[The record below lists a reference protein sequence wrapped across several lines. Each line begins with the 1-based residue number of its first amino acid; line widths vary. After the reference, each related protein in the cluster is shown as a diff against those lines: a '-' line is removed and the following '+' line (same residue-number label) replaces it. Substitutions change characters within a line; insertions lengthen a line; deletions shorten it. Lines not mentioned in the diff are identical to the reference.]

1 MANFVKNNI
10 GGNIIVINSEI
21 SRLIEIIGIDDEN
34 VAEMA
39 TNNLVYLA
47 TTLYMCK
54 IRSTKE
60 RYGELVKN
68 IVMFA
73 LTKTKYN
80 YMFGIVEEDLVN
92 YDLSTNKRVDVVTKD
107 LVDMFVNNA
116 EMRKQLIWLIKEE
129 YEQYKSSIS
138 TNKNK

>member
-10 GGNIIVINSEI
+10 GGNVLVINNEI

-47 TTLYMCK
+47 TALYMCR

-92 YDLSTNKRVDVVTKD
+92 YDLSTNKHVDIVTKD

-116 EMRKQLIWLIKEE
+116 EIRKQLLWLIKDE
-129 YEQYKSSIS
+129 YSSIS

>member
-1 MANFVKNNI
+1 MV
-10 GGNIIVINSEI
+10 
-21 SRLIEIIGIDDEN
+21 
-34 VAEMA
+34 EMA

-60 RYGELVKN
+60 RYNELVKN

-80 YMFGIVEEDLVN
+80 YMFNIVEEDLID
-92 YDLSTNKRVDVVTKD
+92 YDLSTNKRIEIVAKD

-138 TNKNK
+138 TNKK

>member
-10 GGNIIVINSEI
+10 GGNIIVVNTEI
-21 SRLIEIIGIDDEN
+21 ARLIEIIGIDNEK
-34 VAEMA
+34 VVEM
-39 TNNLVYLA
+39 TTENLVFLA
-47 TTLYMCK
+47 TALYMCR

-60 RYGELVKN
+60 RYNELVKN
-68 IVMFA
+68 IVVFG

-92 YDLSTNKRVDVVTKD
+92 YDLSTNKHVDIVTKD
-107 LVDMFVNNA
+107 LVDMFINNA
-116 EMRKQLIWLIKEE
+116 ELRKQLLWLIKDE
-129 YEQYKSSIS
+129 YSSIA

>member
-1 MANFVKNNI
+1 MSNFVKDNI
-10 GGNIIVINSEI
+10 GTNVLVVNGDIA
-21 SRLIEIIGIDDEN
+21 RLIEIIGIDEN
-34 VAEMA
+34 MVEMA

-68 IVMFA
+68 IIMFA

-92 YDLSTNKRVDVVTKD
+92 YDLSTNKRIEIVAKD

-116 EMRKQLIWLIKEE
+116 EIRKQLIWLIKEE
-129 YEQYKSSIS
+129 YEQYKSS
-138 TNKNK
+138 TNKK

>member
-1 MANFVKNNI
+1 MSNFVKENI
-10 GGNIIVINSEI
+10 NSNLLVVNSEI
-21 SRLIEIIGIDDEN
+21 SRLVEIIGIHEN
-34 VAEMA
+34 TVEM
-39 TNNLVYLA
+39 TTENLVYLA
-47 TTLYMCK
+47 TALYMCR

-60 RYGELVKN
+60 RYESLVKN

-92 YDLSTNKRVDVVTKD
+92 YDLSTNKHVDIVTKD

-116 EMRKQLIWLIKEE
+116 DIRKQLLWLIKDE
-129 YEQYKSSIS
+129 YSSIS
-138 TNKNK
+138 KNK

>member
-1 MANFVKNNI
+1 
-10 GGNIIVINSEI
+10 
-21 SRLIEIIGIDDEN
+21 
-34 VAEMA
+34 
-39 TNNLVYLA
+39 
-47 TTLYMCK
+47 
-54 IRSTKE
+54 
-60 RYGELVKN
+60 
-68 IVMFA
+68 MFA

-92 YDLSTNKRVDVVTKD
+92 YDLSTNKRIEIVAKD

-138 TNKNK
+138 TNKK

>member
-1 MANFVKNNI
+1 MSNFVKDNI
-10 GGNIIVINSEI
+10 GANILVVNNDIA
-21 SRLIEIIGIDDEN
+21 RLIEIIGIDEN
-34 VAEMA
+34 VVEMA

-138 TNKNK
+138 TNKK

>member
-10 GGNIIVINSEI
+10 GGNIIVINNDI

-68 IVMFA
+68 IVIFA
-73 LTKTKYN
+73 LTKSKYN
-80 YMFGIVEEDLVN
+80 NMFNIVEEDLVC
-92 YDLSTNKRVDVVTKD
+92 YDLSTNKRTEIVEKD
-107 LVDMFVNNA
+107 LIDIFINNA
-116 EMRKQLIWLIKEE
+116 EMRKQMLGLIKEE

-138 TNKNK
+138 TNKK

>member
-1 MANFVKNNI
+1 MSNFVKDNI
-10 GGNIIVINSEI
+10 GTNVLVVNGDIA
-21 SRLIEIIGIDDEN
+21 RLIEIIGIDEN
-34 VAEMA
+34 MVEMA

-68 IVMFA
+68 IIMFA

-92 YDLSTNKRVDVVTKD
+92 YDLSTNKRIEIVAKD

-138 TNKNK
+138 TNKK

>member
-1 MANFVKNNI
+1 MSNFVKENINANLLVVNNDI
-10 GGNIIVINSEI
+10 A
-21 SRLIEIIGIDDEN
+21 RLIEIIGIDEN
-34 VAEMA
+34 VVEMT

-47 TTLYMCK
+47 TTLYMCR

-80 YMFGIVEEDLVN
+80 SMFNIAEEDLAN
-92 YDLSTNKRVDVVTKD
+92 YDLSTNKRTDVVAKD

-116 EMRKQLIWLIKEE
+116 DIRKELLWLIKEE
-129 YEQYKSSIS
+129 YEQHKSSSS
-138 TNKNK
+138 TNKK

>member
-1 MANFVKNNI
+1 MSNFVKDNI
-10 GGNIIVINSEI
+10 GANILVVNNDIA
-21 SRLIEIIGIDDEN
+21 RLIEIIGIDEN
-34 VAEMA
+34 MAEMT

-47 TTLYMCK
+47 TTLYMCR

-60 RYGELVKN
+60 RYNELVKN
-68 IVMFA
+68 IVVFA

-92 YDLSTNKRVDVVTKD
+92 YDLSTNKHVDIVTKD

-116 EMRKQLIWLIKEE
+116 DIRKQLLWLIKDE
-129 YEQYKSSIS
+129 YSSIA
-138 TNKNK
+138 TNKH